1 MTTSNNYGKISAV
14 SNEFYLIFL
23 VEDLGKY
30 VWADEKD
37 QLSDELYDTPK
48 LAQEAQTEY
57 WETQLA
63 GEEQDYWETY

>member
-63 GEEQDYWETY
+63 SEEQDYWETY